1 MKTLK
6 TGFSQR
12 LLILVFTLALS
23 SSIAFADWIVPASSL
38 PQKARTFISSTF
50 PGAQIWKVE
59 RDGGKFEVK
68 LSNGV
73 DIDFYI
79 NGDWKNID
87 AEWVAI
93 PLTILPAGVANT
105 IRQTYPQAA
114 MIDVEK
120 EWGNYK
126 VKLNN
131 MMELYITAGGQ
142 LMGQKF
148 DD

>member
-1 MKTLK
+1 MTKFLT
-6 TGFSQR
+6 
-12 LLILVFTLALS
+12 LLISLTIFAS
-23 SSIAFADWIVPASSL
+23 SSLFADWVVPASSL
-38 PQKARTFISSTF
+38 PQESRAFIQKVY
-50 PGAQIWKVE
+50 PNAQIWKVE

-73 DIDFYI
+73 SIDFLA
-79 NGDWKNID
+79 NGDWQSID
-87 AEWVAI
+87 GKYNGVPFSA
-93 PLTILPAGVANT
+93 LPAAVSAA
-105 IRQTYPQAA
+105 IKKAYPQA
-114 MIDVEK
+114 MIIDVEK

-131 MMELYITAGGQ
+131 MMELFISSNGQ